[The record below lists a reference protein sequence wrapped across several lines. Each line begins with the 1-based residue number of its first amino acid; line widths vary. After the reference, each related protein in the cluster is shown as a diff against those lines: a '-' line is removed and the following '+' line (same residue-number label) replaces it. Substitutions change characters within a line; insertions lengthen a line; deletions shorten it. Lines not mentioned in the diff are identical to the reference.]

1 VKLQF
6 ELLLTVRVSLE
17 LRPNRASS
25 TLEREPTLNVFNNRL
40 IGALIL
46 ACTATFGLSTYAA
59 VPESND
65 PIKIIDNNW
74 SSQKVLARVAQQLL
88 EKVGYQTR
96 VLPSD
101 SQGQFP
107 AMGLGDLHLQME
119 IWEGTMAQNFDK
131 EIKAGRMVDVGSHI
145 ATTRED
151 WWYPNYVEEICPG
164 LPDWKAL
171 NDCAK
176 KLSVAETAPN
186 ARYLAGP
193 VDWIKHDP
201 ERIKALGLNVTV
213 VNAGSAAAL
222 FGELK
227 SAAARKEPIILFNW
241 SPNWVGAAYP
251 GKFVE
256 FPKHTEEC
264 AKDASWGINPNE
276 TYDCGNPVGGYLKKG
291 VWSGFEKKWTCGF
304 ELVKNINFTGPMVD
318 QAAAMVDVDGMS
330 HDDAAAIWIK
340 NHPKEVAKWMPACA
354 A

>member
-1 VKLQF
+1 
-6 ELLLTVRVSLE
+6 
-17 LRPNRASS
+17 
-25 TLEREPTLNVFNNRL
+25 LNVFNNRL
-40 IGALIL
+40 ISALIFTS
-46 ACTATFGLSTYAA
+46 AAAFGVSAHAA
-59 VPESND
+59 VPESSD

-96 VLPSD
+96 IVPSD

-131 EIKAGRMVDVGSHI
+131 EVKAGRMIDVGSHV

-171 NDCAK
+171 NDCAE

-251 GKFVE
+251 GKFIE
-256 FPKHTEEC
+256 FPKYSKEC
-264 AKDASWGINPNE
+264 STDASWGLNPNE

-304 ELVKNINFTGPMVD
+304 ELVQNINFTGPMVD
-318 QAAAMVDVDGMS
+318 QAAAMVDVDGLT
-330 HDDAAAIWIK
+330 HDAAAAAWIDK
-340 NHPKEVAKWMPACA
+340 HPAEVAKWMPACA

>member
-1 VKLQF
+1 MNAL
-6 ELLLTVRVSLE
+6 
-17 LRPNRASS
+17 
-25 TLEREPTLNVFNNRL
+25 NNRL
-40 IGALIL
+40 MGALL
-46 ACTATFGLSTYAA
+46 LVFTATFGLSAHAA
-59 VPESND
+59 VPESTA
-65 PIKIIDNNW
+65 PIKIVDSNW

-96 VLPSD
+96 IVPSD

-131 EIKAGRMVDVGSHI
+131 EVAAGRMVDMGSHD

-164 LPDWKAL
+164 LPDWRAL
-171 NDCAK
+171 NDCAA

-193 VDWIKHDP
+193 VDWIKHDK
-201 ERIKALGLNVTV
+201 ERIEALDLKVTV

-241 SPNWVGAAYP
+241 APNWVGAAFP
-251 GKFVE
+251 GKFIE
-256 FPKHTEEC
+256 FPKHGEGC
-264 AKDASWGINPNE
+264 ATDASWGLNPDQ

-291 VWSGFEKKWTCGF
+291 VWSGFEQKWACGF
-304 ELVKNINFTGPMVD
+304 ALVKNINFTGPMVD
-318 QAAAMVDVDGMS
+318 QAAAMVDVDGLS
-330 HDDAAAIWIK
+330 HDAAAKAWIAQ
-340 NHPKEVAKWMPACA
+340 HPQEVAKWMPACA
-354 A
+354 I

>member
-1 VKLQF
+1 M
-6 ELLLTVRVSLE
+6 T
-17 LRPNRASS
+17 
-25 TLEREPTLNVFNNRL
+25 
-40 IGALIL
+40 GALVL
-46 ACTATFGLSTYAA
+46 ASACALPLSAYAA
-59 VPESND
+59 VPESSD

-88 EKVGYQTR
+88 EQVGYETR
-96 VLPSD
+96 LVPAD

-131 EIKAGRMVDVGSHI
+131 EVQAGRMTDMGSHV
-145 ATTRED
+145 ATTREE

-171 NDCAK
+171 NACAE
-176 KLSVAETAPN
+176 KLAAVETAPN

-193 VDWIKHDP
+193 VDWIKHDQ
-201 ERIKALGLNVTV
+201 ERIDALGLNVTV

-251 GKFVE
+251 GKFIE
-256 FPKHTEEC
+256 FPEYSPEC
-264 AKDASWGINPNE
+264 VTDSSWGINPDK

-291 VWSGFEKKWTCGF
+291 VWSGFEETWSCGF
-304 ELVKNINFTGPMVD
+304 ELIENISFTGPMID
-318 QAAAMVDVDGMS
+318 QAAAMVDVDGLS
-330 HDDAAAIWIK
+330 HSDAAAAWIK
-340 NHPKEVAKWMPACA
+340 QHQQEVAEWMPACA
-354 A
+354 G

>member
-1 VKLQF
+1 MNIIKKLA
-6 ELLLTVRVSLE
+6 L
-17 LRPNRASS
+17 
-25 TLEREPTLNVFNNRL
+25 
-40 IGALIL
+40 GALVLSSAFL
-46 ACTATFGLSTYAA
+46 APAQAA
-59 VPESND
+59 VPESSD

-88 EKVGYQTR
+88 EKSGYNTR
-96 VLPSD
+96 IVPSD

-119 IWEGTMAQNFDK
+119 IWEGTMAKSFEK
-131 EIKAGRMVDVGSHI
+131 EIKAGRMVDLGSHT

-151 WWYPNYVEEICPG
+151 WWYPDYVEEICPG

-171 NDCAK
+171 NACAAK
-176 KLSVAETAPN
+176 FSVVETAPKG
-186 ARYLAGP
+186 RYLAGP
-193 VDWIKHDP
+193 VDWIKHDK
-201 ERIKALGLNVTV
+201 ERIDALNLDFTV

-227 SAAARKEPIILFNW
+227 SAAARKEPIVLFNF

-256 FPKHTEEC
+256 FPKNSPEC
-264 AKDASWGINPNE
+264 TTDASWGTNPNK

-291 VWSGFEKKWTCGF
+291 VWSGFEAKWTCGYQ
-304 ELVKNINFTGPMVD
+304 LIKNINFTNPMVD

-330 HDDAAAIWIK
+330 HDEAATAWIK
-340 NHPKEVAKWMPACA
+340 KHPKEVAEWTPACA